1 VKKPAGRPNANTEI
15 AKFIDGR
22 IDQLKGRKSQKD
34 VAVQAGFTNVNFLSM
49 IKSGAAK
56 VPFDRVPGLAKA
68 LECDPARLFL
78 LALEQYYESS
88 ALVAIKQIFGTVV
101 SDNEVSWIEAL
112 RKASDNT
119 DPPITAKRAK
129 ILRAI
134 FGKIGPYPGQ

>member
-1 VKKPAGRPNANTEI
+1 MKASGQPNADTGI
-15 AKFIDGR
+15 AKFIDRR
-22 IDQLKGRKSQKD
+22 IDQLKGRKSQRD
-34 VAVQAGFTNVNFLSM
+34 IAVEAGFTNVNFVSM
-49 IKSGAAK
+49 LKSGAAK

-78 LALEQYYESS
+78 LALEQYFESS

-101 SDNEVSWIEAL
+101 SENEVSWIEVL

-119 DPPITAKRAK
+119 DPPVTAKRAK

-134 FGKIGPYPGQ
+134 FGKIGPYPGL

>member
-1 VKKPAGRPNANTEI
+1 MNTPSGRPNANTEI
-15 AKFIDGR
+15 AKFMDGR

-34 VAVQAGFTNVNFLSM
+34 IAVQAGFINVNVLSM
-49 IKSGAAK
+49 MKSGATK
-56 VPFDRVPGLAKA
+56 VPFDRVPGLARA

-78 LALEQYYESS
+78 LALEQYFESS

-101 SDNEVSWIEAL
+101 SENEISWIEAL

-119 DPPITAKRAK
+119 DPHLTAKRAK

>member
-1 VKKPAGRPNANTEI
+1 MNTPSGRPNANSEI

-22 IDQLKGRKSQKD
+22 IDRLKGRKSQKD
-34 VAVQAGFTNVNFLSM
+34 IAVEAGFTNVNFISM
-49 IKSGAAK
+49 IKSGVAK

-78 LALEQYYESS
+78 LALEQYFESS
-88 ALVAIKQIFGTVV
+88 ALMAIKQIFGTVV
-101 SDNEVSWIEAL
+101 SENEVSWIEAL

-119 DPPITAKRAK
+119 DPPVTAKRAR

>member
-1 VKKPAGRPNANTEI
+1 MNNTSGYPNANNEI
-15 AKFIDGR
+15 AKFIDRR

-34 VAVQAGFTNVNFLSM
+34 VAVEAGFINTNILSM
-49 IKSGAAK
+49 IKTGATK

-78 LALEQYYESS
+78 LALEQYFESS

-101 SDNEVSWIEAL
+101 SENEVSWIEAL

-119 DPPITAKRAK
+119 DPPLTAKRAK